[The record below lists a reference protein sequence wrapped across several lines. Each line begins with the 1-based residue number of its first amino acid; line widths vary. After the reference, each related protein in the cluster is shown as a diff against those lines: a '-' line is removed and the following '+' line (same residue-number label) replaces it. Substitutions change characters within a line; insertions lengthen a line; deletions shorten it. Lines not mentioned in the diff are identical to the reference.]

1 MAESKIKVALICQN
15 RMLAGG
21 ATTYESNVISYLLKE
36 NHENLEF
43 VIFQA
48 KSRASQNDL
57 GRVRSYRNGMLR
69 QFGAFLR
76 STVFGLEILRIIS
89 FRLGQLERLLIKS
102 DIDVAYFLSPN
113 PLALGILDVP
123 MVNTVWDLGHRD
135 LPEFYELAGD
145 GRFKKRE
152 YFYSNVLGRSSL
164 VVTDSEETGNR
175 LIEVYD
181 LDAKRVLSAGLFPS
195 VEDKSPSVD
204 ISFEFGS
211 DQFFLYPAQFWP
223 HKNHKFLIEFMKI
236 FCISNPTYKLIFT
249 GSDKGNLREIKD
261 EIVNANLQNNV
272 IALGFVKNELLT
284 KLMTYAVGVLFVSRL
299 GPTNLPPLEA
309 LSLGTPVVVT
319 RSNCNLL
326 HDPKNGVWVVED
338 GSISSLIAA
347 VNELITSKKLK
358 LEWSFHE
365 ANQASAKEILKR
377 IVNYV

>member
-15 RMLAGG
+15 KMLAGG

-48 KSRASQNDL
+48 KSHASQNDL
-57 GRVRSYRNGMLR
+57 GSVCSYRNGVTR

-76 STVFGLEILRIIS
+76 STIFGREILRIIS

-102 DIDVAYFLSPN
+102 DIDIAYFLSPN

-135 LPEFYELAGD
+135 LPEFHELAGD

-152 YFYSNVLGRSSL
+152 YFYSNVLGRSNL
-164 VVTDSEETGNR
+164 VVTDSEETSNR
-175 LIEVYD
+175 LIAVYD
-181 LDAKRVLSAGLFPS
+181 LKSTKVVSAGLFPS
-195 VEDKSPSVD
+195 VEVGSPSID
-204 ISFEFGS
+204 TNFEFEGEP
-211 DQFFLYPAQFWP
+211 FFLYPAQFWP

-249 GSDKGNLREIKD
+249 GSDKGNLQNIKD
-261 EIVNANLQNNV
+261 EIAKANLQNN
-272 IALGFVKNELLT
+272 ISILGFVENELLT
-284 KLMTYAVGVLFVSRL
+284 KLITSAVGLLFVSKL

-309 LSLGTPVVVT
+309 LILGTPVVVT
-319 RSNCNLL
+319 SSNCNLF

-338 GSISSLIAA
+338 DSLSSLIDA
-347 VNELITSKKLK
+347 VNELILSAKPKLG
-358 LEWSFHE
+358 WSFHE
-365 ANQASAKEILKR
+365 TNQASAKEIILR
-377 IVNYV
+377 IGTYV

>member
-15 RMLAGG
+15 KMLAGG
-21 ATTYESNVISYLLKE
+21 ATTYESNVVSYLMKE

-48 KSRASQNDL
+48 KSLASQNDL
-57 GRVRSYRNGMLR
+57 GRVCSYRNGMLQ

-102 DIDVAYFLSPN
+102 DIDIAYFLSPN

-135 LPEFYELAGD
+135 LPEFHELAGD

-152 YFYSNVLGRSSL
+152 YFYSNVLSRSSL
-164 VVTDSEETGNR
+164 VVTDSEETCNR
-175 LIEVYD
+175 LIAVYG
-181 LDAKRVLSAGLFPS
+181 LDPKRVLSAGLFPS
-195 VEDKSPSVD
+195 VEGESPSVD
-204 ISFEFGS
+204 INFEFEN
-211 DQFFLYPAQFWP
+211 DRFFLYPAQFWP
-223 HKNHKFLIEFMKI
+223 HKNHEFLIEFMKI
-236 FCISNPTYKLIFT
+236 FCISNPSYKLIFT

-261 EIVNANLQNNV
+261 KIVNANLQNN
-272 IALGFVKNELLT
+272 IIILGFVENRLLT
-284 KLMTYAVGVLFVSRL
+284 KLMTSAVGVLFVSRL

-319 RSNCNLL
+319 HTNCNLL

-338 GSISSLIAA
+338 DSISSLIDA
-347 VNELITSKKLK
+347 VDELIIGKKSK

-365 ANQASAKEILKR
+365 ANRVSVKEILTR
-377 IVNYV
+377 IINYV